1 MTCGSLI
8 REGRKRAGLSQRE
21 LARRLDTSQ
30 AAIARWESRSVKPT
44 FESVERALRAC
55 GLELRISLVPVDD
68 HDTQLDREQ
77 RQLSPGQ
84 RLRRLEN
91 HVALILEGRRQ
102 LARS

>member
-1 MTCGSLI
+1 
-8 REGRKRAGLSQRE
+8 
-21 LARRLDTSQ
+21 
-30 AAIARWESRSVKPT
+30 
-44 FESVERALRAC
+44 
-55 GLELRISLVPVDD
+55 VPVDD